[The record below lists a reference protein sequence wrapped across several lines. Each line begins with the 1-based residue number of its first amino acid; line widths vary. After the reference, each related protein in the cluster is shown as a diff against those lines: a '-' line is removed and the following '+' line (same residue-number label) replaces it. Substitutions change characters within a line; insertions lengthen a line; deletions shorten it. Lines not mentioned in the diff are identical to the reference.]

1 MPSSATPTLAQ
12 RIRVEV
18 EHELDR
24 VRDLRTRLGATPD
37 EGVARTLA
45 VLARTL
51 HALDALEGDA
61 PTAAEEE
68 DTRDLDEFRRELT
81 RRLAA
86 IHARRAG

>member
-1 MPSSATPTLAQ
+1 MTAAATIKLAQ
-12 RIRVEV
+12 RIRAAVER
-18 EHELDR
+18 ELERIDAAYAGPGQSA
-24 VRDLRTRLGATPD
+24 DAD
-37 EGVARTLA
+37 AARTLA

-51 HALDALEGDA
+51 GALDALEASA
-61 PTAAEEE
+61 PGTPEED